1 MTKKIIFC
9 LRRDYQKIP
18 AGDIVQMEQWKRVLS
33 QLNCDVTIFSGDIR
47 EEDMLDADIVFIW
60 HLERLHESL
69 PFWKIAKKL
78 DKEIWLVP
86 TCWQNNSNLS
96 PLKNI
101 IEETKLF
108 LRRILFPRSFSCG
121 EKFSGWAERRKRLLH
136 ESSLLLVN
144 SAAEKQFL
152 LAQGADETK
161 VIVIP
166 NTINAVELEKIP
178 QLPPEKR
185 SGIIHVGH
193 FCPRKNQL
201 KLIKQLKNSGIAV
214 TFIGTA
220 RPMHKLYYALCRKLA
235 RNQHNFAGTLPH
247 SEVLKLMGKS
257 RLCIS
262 SSTSETP
269 GLSNLEAAV
278 LGCDL
283 LLPDIAPVKEYFGPQ
298 VTYAPVCDIT
308 AEMLQKIFDTPS
320 SDTIRARILANYTEK
335 QTAELFQNLLNA
347 MRCSR

>member
-78 DKEIWLVP
+78 NKEIWLVP

-201 KLIKQLKNSGIAV
+201 KLIKQLKNSGNGRHAGGKGDGPGRLLQAGYRFLQMGSGGVGQTGIVKPVGAVAQVRMGKGCGLVNGHGQAV
-214 TFIGTA
+214 TAVGKTMVTA
-220 RPMHKLYYALCRKLA
+220 VDA
-235 RNQHNFAGTLPH
+235 AGLDGVGHGIT
-247 SEVLKLMGKS
+247 SCKS
-257 RLCIS
+257 
-262 SSTSETP
+262 
-269 GLSNLEAAV
+269 
-278 LGCDL
+278 
-283 LLPDIAPVKEYFGPQ
+283 Y
-298 VTYAPVCDIT
+298 
-308 AEMLQKIFDTPS
+308 
-320 SDTIRARILANYTEK
+320 
-335 QTAELFQNLLNA
+335 
-347 MRCSR
+347 